1 MAEQARPYQPW
12 QPIASERP
20 MLEGALAALNSLHS
34 DLILRVDEAR
44 DESARETYEEVLT
57 LLDSLII
64 EYRRRHAMMPPVS
77 PHHASYVF
85 LLDEQGGIHPLP
97 HRLYVDLVRGK
108 TVTPQ
113 FASKTLR
120 LAEWYVRLHQDE
132 PETVVNET
140 YTLLSFDREGRVDW
154 SATPSLQPPSAAA
167 AMAAET
173 APLPN
178 AIERTQMRALLF
190 GTGFDLP
197 PG

>member
-20 MLEGALAALNSLHS
+20 MLEGALTALNTLHA

-44 DESARETYEEVLT
+44 DGSARETYEEMLT
-57 LLDSLII
+57 MLDSLLG
-64 EYRRRHAMMPPVS
+64 EYSRRLAMMPPVS

-85 LLDEQGGIHPLP
+85 LLDDEGEIHPLP

-113 FASKTLR
+113 FKNKTMR

-140 YTLLSFDREGRVDW
+140 YTLLTFDGAGRVDW
-154 SATPSLQPPSAAA
+154 SATPSLHPNPGDAAVT
-167 AMAAET
+167 AET
-173 APLPN
+173 AALPN
-178 AIERTQMRALLF
+178 AAERAQMRALLF
-190 GTGFDLP
+190 GTLP
-197 PG
+197 HPGG

>member
-1 MAEQARPYQPW
+1 MAEPDRPYQPW
-12 QPIASERP
+12 QPIAYERP
-20 MLEGALAALNSLHS
+20 MLEGALAAFSALHA

-57 LLDSLII
+57 LLDSLIV

-97 HRLYVDLVRGK
+97 HRLYVDMVRGK

-113 FASKTLR
+113 FAGQTLR

-132 PETVVNET
+132 PEAVVNET
-140 YTLLSFDREGRVDW
+140 YTLLSFDGKGRVDW
-154 SATPSLQPPSAAA
+154 SATPSLHPNRASDAVVVEAVGLPSAA
-167 AMAAET
+167 
-173 APLPN
+173 
-178 AIERTQMRALLF
+178 ERAQMRALLF
-190 GTGFDLP
+190 GMADP
-197 PG
+197 DE